1 MVYIF
6 GSTPKGAK
14 FGSFVAISFGREEL
28 RRVME
33 LDLSPKLVSIGYK
46 EW

>member
-1 MVYIF
+1 MVYLDLHQKELNLVLLTIF
-6 GSTPKGAK
+6 
-14 FGSFVAISFGREEL
+14 FGREEL